1 MKNVPIKNLVITIVF
16 CLFITVFFFL
26 GILHEPIET
35 SESERRPLAQMP
47 TITLGGVLNG
57 NVIEDIEDYTVDQF
71 PFRDSFR
78 KLYTWYRFNIMQLK
92 DTNDLA
98 IEDGYIAKVEGG
110 LNENSVEHAV
120 GKFQY
125 IYETYLKENG
135 GNTYFAV
142 VPDKNYFFSKKY
154 GYISIDYDRMLEMLK
169 AGLADV
175 EFIELF
181 DTLELSDYYKTDTH
195 WSQDKIKETA
205 DRIAEV
211 LGCADRLGSE
221 YTVNELYPF
230 YGVYYGQTA
239 LDFPADTIYYLT
251 NDILD
256 ACTVYDYETGKT
268 TGIYDL
274 AKFDSKEPYDIF
286 LSGTK
291 ALLRID
297 NPNATTDKELVVFR
311 DSFGSSLIPLL
322 AEGYSSIYIVDIRY
336 VSSSL
341 VGNSIDF
348 AGKDT
353 LFLYSTLVLNDS
365 LSLK

>member
-1 MKNVPIKNLVITIVF
+1 MKIKNLVVTVVF
-16 CLFITVFFFL
+16 SLFIAVFFFL
-26 GILHEPIET
+26 CILHEPIAV

-47 TITLGGVLNG
+47 EITFDGVISGDTIS
-57 NVIEDIEDYTVDQF
+57 DFEDYTVDQF
-71 PFRDSFR
+71 PMRDSFR
-78 KLYTWYRFNIMQLK
+78 KLYTWYRFNVMQLK

-98 IEDGYIAKVEGG
+98 IQDGYIAKVETG
-110 LNENSVEHAV
+110 LSEHSVEHAI
-120 GKFQY
+120 GKFQF
-125 IYETYLKENG
+125 IYENYLKDNG
-135 GNTYFAV
+135 GKTYFAV
-142 VPDKNYFFSKKY
+142 VPDKNYFFSEEY
-154 GYISIDYDRMLEMLK
+154 GYISMDYARMMEMLR
-169 AGLADV
+169 AGLSEV

-181 DTLELSDYYKTDTH
+181 DTLKLSNYYKTDTH
-195 WSQDKIKETA
+195 WSQDRIGA
-205 DRIAEV
+205 AANRIAET
-211 LGCADRLGSE
+211 LGCADRLSGE
-221 YTVNELYPF
+221 YTVSELYPF
-230 YGVYYGQTA
+230 YGVYHGQTA
-239 LDFPADTIYYLT
+239 LDLPADTIYYLT
-251 NDILD
+251 NNILD

-268 TGIYDL
+268 GGIYDL

-336 VSSSL
+336 VMSSML
-341 VGNSIDF
+341 GGVIDF